1 MAELTTIDVGRQAY
15 AETLALQHRVLAEV
29 QDSEA
34 ELARLI
40 LVEHDPPV
48 ITMGRAR
55 GQDHIVATPQQ
66 LAGEGVEIHQTTRGG
81 DVTYHGPGQLVGYP
95 ILRVDLHGR
104 DVHRYLRDLEEVL
117 IRLLGRFGIDGGRR
131 EGLTGIWV
139 GDEKIAAIGVAFSRW
154 VSYHGFAMNVAPDLS
169 HFGLIVPCGI
179 ADKGVTSMAAV
190 LGRDVDVADVKM
202 PLVECVVDVFGF
214 EGVQNG

>member
-15 AETLALQHRVLAEV
+15 AETLALQHELLAEV
-29 QDSEA
+29 QGSEA

-55 GQDHIVATPQQ
+55 GQDNIVATPQQ

-95 ILRVDLHGR
+95 IVRVDRHGR

-117 IRLLGRFGIDGGRR
+117 IRLLGRFDIEGARR

-154 VSYHGFAMNVAPDLS
+154 VSYHGFALNVAPDLS

-179 ADKGVTSMAAV
+179 TDKGVTSMAAA
-190 LGRDVDVADVKM
+190 LGRDVDVADVKA
-202 PLVECVVDVFGF
+202 PLVECVADVFGF
-214 EGVQNG
+214 E

>member
-15 AETLALQHRVLAEV
+15 AETLALQHELLAEV
-29 QDSEA
+29 QGSEA

-55 GQDHIVATPQQ
+55 GQENIVATPQQ

-95 ILRVDLHGR
+95 IVRVDLHGR
-104 DVHRYLRDLEEVL
+104 DVHNYLRDLEEAL
-117 IRLLGRFGIDGGRR
+117 IRLLARFGIDGGRR

-154 VSYHGFAMNVAPDLS
+154 VSYHGFALNVAPNLS

-179 ADKGVTSMAAV
+179 TDKGVTSMAAV
-190 LGRDVDVADVKM
+190 LGRDVDVAEVKA

-214 EGVQNG
+214 E

>member
-15 AETLALQHRVLAEV
+15 AETLALQHEVLAEV
-29 QDSEA
+29 QGSEA

-55 GQDHIVATPQQ
+55 GQENIVATPQQ
-66 LAGEGVEIHQTTRGG
+66 LTGAGVEIHQTSRGG
-81 DVTYHGPGQLVGYP
+81 DVTYHGPGQLVGYQ
-95 ILRVDLHGR
+95 IVRVDLHGR
-104 DVHRYLRDLEEVL
+104 DVHKYLRDLEEAL

-154 VSYHGFAMNVAPDLS
+154 VSYHGFALNVAPDLS

-179 ADKGVTSMAAV
+179 TDKGVTSMAAV
-190 LGRDVDVADVKM
+190 LGRDVEVAEIKA

-214 EGVQNG
+214 RK